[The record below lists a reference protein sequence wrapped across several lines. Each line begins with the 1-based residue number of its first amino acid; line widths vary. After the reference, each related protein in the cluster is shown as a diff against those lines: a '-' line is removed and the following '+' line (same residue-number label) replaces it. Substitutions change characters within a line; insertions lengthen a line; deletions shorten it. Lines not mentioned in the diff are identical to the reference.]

1 MPSSVIFNHYGRIS
15 REASAAVEGA
25 IVETATAIE
34 QDVKG
39 KGPHPAPI
47 DTGNLRRSFH
57 QDRAKLADP
66 IEPSVEVGN
75 DLEIAEYAIYVEYGT
90 SRMAA
95 QPSLTPASEAQK
107 EPHAARVE
115 AAVSGAAARGG
126 IA

>member
-1 MPSSVIFNHYGRIS
+1 MPNSVIFNHYGRIS
-15 REASAAVEGA
+15 VDAAAAVEAA
-25 IVETATAIE
+25 IVETATIIE

-47 DTGNLRRSFH
+47 DTGNLRRSYH
-57 QDRAKLADP
+57 QDRKGLGDP

-75 DLEIAEYAIYVEYGT
+75 DMQIADYAGYVEYGT

-115 AAVSGAAARGG
+115 AAVSGAAARGRFV
-126 IA
+126 